1 MLVDRPLYMERV
13 ARYVDAPMVKVLT
26 GPRRAGKSRLL
37 ALTAQLLRERGV
49 PEDRI
54 MYLDFD
60 ALELDTLR
68 SAQALSQHIASVMP
82 PDGRIYVLL
91 DEVQEVEQW
100 ERLVNSLAAEGRA
113 DVYVT
118 GSNSTLLSSELATY
132 IAGRYVSIDVWPLSF
147 REHLAFAA
155 AYPRQDVGGAGNTA
169 ATENVDAEFTRY
181 LRCGGFPGIVVAGFA
196 ESDARAAVADIYRS
210 TLIRDAL
217 TRHAIRD
224 TEMFERVAAFTLD
237 NIGNPFSA
245 RRVAAF
251 LKSQHRSVNHQT
263 VANYLAALA
272 EAFVITRVPRF
283 DIRGKALLATDEKY
297 YVSDH
302 GLVHALFGYSD
313 QRLGGVLENII
324 WAELRRRGWHVRIGK
339 SGAAEVDFVADRHSA
354 RLYIQVAVT
363 VLASPETRR
372 REYAPLEQIRD
383 SYPKYVLTLDPAASD
398 TTGGIRHQRIPDFLL
413 DNTY

>member
-1 MLVDRPLYMERV
+1 MERI

-37 ALTAQLLRERGV
+37 ALTAHLLRERGV
-49 PEDRI
+49 PENRI
-54 MYLDFD
+54 MHLDFD
-60 ALELDTLR
+60 ALELVDLR
-68 SAQALSQHIASVMP
+68 SAQALGRHIADVIP

-91 DEVQEVEQW
+91 DEVQEVTEW
-100 ERLVNSLAAEGRA
+100 ERLVNSLAASGRA

-132 IAGRYVSIDVWPLSF
+132 IAGRYISIDVWPLSF
-147 REHLAFAA
+147 QEHLAFTA
-155 AYPRQDVGGAGNTA
+155 AYPREDVDGTA
-169 ATENVDAEFTRY
+169 TLADPGRGDVEFTRY
-181 LRCGGFPGIVVAGFA
+181 LRCGGFPGVAVAGFA
-196 ESDARAAVADIYRS
+196 EPDARAAVADIYRS

-217 TRHAIRD
+217 SRYAIRD
-224 TEMFERVAAFTLD
+224 AEMFERVAAFALD

-251 LKSQHRSVNHQT
+251 LKSQGRSVNHQT

-272 EAFVITRVPRF
+272 EAFVVTRVPRF

-313 QRLGGVLENII
+313 QRLSGILENIV
-324 WAELRRRGWHVRIGK
+324 WAELRRRGWDVRIGK
-339 SGAAEVDFVADRHSA
+339 AGAAEVDFVADRHSE
-354 RLYIQVAVT
+354 RIYVQVSVT

-383 SYPKYVLTLDPAASD
+383 SYPKYVLTLDPAAGD

-413 DNTY
+413 DNTF